1 MTRPAVSS
9 ARVGSRAGFGLPATI
24 LGDDTKAAP
33 EMAAFANGVMLRL
46 LDMSDTYR
54 LKAGGHPSDL
64 MAAALAAATSTA
76 LADGTD
82 EDLRA
87 LIEQQQRQIEL
98 LQQQLDAT
106 RGVLEELSAQ
116 VESNTVASVEAN
128 EKAEILADNMENQP
142 VNYEPATKLG
152 GYGELHINMLENQAN
167 GESFNE
173 LDLHRFVLFLQRMYV
188 PPYG

>member
-1 MTRPAVSS
+1 MRS
-9 ARVGSRAGFGLPATI
+9 I
-24 LGDDTKAAP
+24 
-33 EMAAFANGVMLRL
+33 
-46 LDMSDTYR
+46 
-54 LKAGGHPSDL
+54 L

-128 EKAEILADNMENQP
+128 EKAEILADTMESQP
-142 VNYEPATKLG
+142 AATAPCTNHHITRNARSRRTPLTSAP
-152 GYGELHINMLENQAN
+152 ELSSTN
-167 GESFNE
+167 
-173 LDLHRFVLFLQRMYV
+173 LHATCAAAAFDRRSSAALRRSSI
-188 PPYG
+188 PP